1 MSSPSLNSFFLVQ
14 LNFLNI
20 ESGATLQVNCIN
32 RTCTTSNASWFPI
45 LKDIT
50 GIGAIVGEQL
60 PRQSRGNIV
69 INNSPKSLGAERKL
83 SDLFD
88 TYSLVNTEA
97 RFYLANTGL
106 KTEPTVIGDLTEIW
120 RGLIDSVQFAQG
132 DNLRIS
138 FKKDFIPTR
147 TMTRSVTRNAFPNA
161 PESSLGRHLPLI
173 FGNYS
178 EVDAVIVRESYTES
192 SENRIDIAY
201 GTSLGNKFIPSGT
214 GADAPILFY
223 NNPISQRYEPVTF
236 ATNPTTPI
244 YSQPSTAT
252 SDIDLWEKEKNI
264 AYKLKSGQNV
274 TGGEL
279 ITGVNWY
286 LGLSGS
292 ATGSGQY
299 TCTIYTSAN
308 GYPAQEISKS
318 ICEINSAR
326 KQFLGVI
333 NGVNVYN
340 FRFYFNKLVQ
350 VPIDGE
356 IFIALSKSDDEVN
369 FSPFRDYGVL
379 SAFEVYRILSA
390 DTGAEIAAL
399 EEWERVVLTTAKDHF
414 DVFGLAVTH
423 DVSGGSS
430 STWQDGLGHV
440 QMTLRMRDQENVPN
454 LSREQFI
461 VTSRGMKDDSSG
473 SITGVAN
480 SLLSSGVACL
490 ACMLYRWDG
499 SNWVSLPTDTRF
511 SATWNRPY
519 THGIRGSTQGRTTQ
533 EQILNELAYNSAA
546 KIIPSPEGKV
556 AIYYM
561 GTSRAPVGILEDE
574 DITIT
579 GVEIQGTS
587 NIINRFESVYY
598 RRITQRLTSVLNEGG
613 FRGYQGAFDS
623 RFDAIIGDPVQVN
636 RSISRF
642 GRLEVG
648 TKQFNFIGDLEP
660 MRSIASIYLM
670 SFLFPQMIITLE
682 SPYDKN
688 GQYQLYDVVDVYSVN
703 LPAEDGTSSDAV
715 LPLSGTEENSVEI
728 INGHY
733 FKRQKKTR
741 CIILGK
747 DVILQKEK
755 TPLVKYTL
763 ARINKG
769 SLR

>member
-1 MSSPSLNSFFLVQ
+1 MSSPNLNSFFLVQ

-32 RTCTTSNASWFPI
+32 RECTTSNADWFPI
-45 LKDIT
+45 LRDVT

-60 PRQSRGNIV
+60 PRQSRGNI
-69 INNSPKSLGAERKL
+69 IIDNSPKSLGAERKL

-88 TYSLVNTEA
+88 THSLINTEA

-106 KTEPTVIGDLTEIW
+106 KSEPTTVGDLTEIW
-120 RGLIDSVQFAQG
+120 RGLIDSVQFGQG
-132 DNLRIS
+132 NNLRIS

-147 TMTRSVTRNAFPNA
+147 TMTRTVTRNAFPNA

-178 EVDAVIVRESYTES
+178 EVDAVIVRENYTES
-192 SENRIDIAY
+192 SENRVDIAY

-223 NNPISQRYEPVTF
+223 NNPVSQRYEPVTF

-244 YSQPSTAT
+244 YSQPSTVT
-252 SDIDLWEKEKNI
+252 SDADLWELEKNI

-286 LGLSGS
+286 LALSGS
-292 ATGSGQY
+292 ATGDGQY
-299 TCTIYTSAN
+299 TCTIYSSAN

-318 ICEINSAR
+318 TCEINSAR

-350 VPIDGE
+350 IPIDGE
-356 IFIALSKSDDEVN
+356 LFISLSRNDADEN
-369 FSPFRDYGVL
+369 FSPFRDFGAL
-379 SAFEVYRILSA
+379 SSFEVYRILSGN
-390 DTGAEIAAL
+390 TGNDIAAN
-399 EEWERVVLTTAKDHF
+399 EEWERVILTDSKDHF

-430 STWQDGLGHV
+430 ATWQDGLGHV
-440 QMTLRMRDQENVPN
+440 QMTLRMRDQENVPD
-454 LSREQFI
+454 LSREPFI
-461 VTSRGMKDDSSG
+461 ITSRGMKDDASG
-473 SITGVAN
+473 TITGVPN
-480 SLLSSGVACL
+480 TLLSSGVGCL
-490 ACMLYRWDG
+490 ACMLYAWDG
-499 SNWVSLPTDTRF
+499 SNWVVLPTDTRF
-511 SATWNRPY
+511 SATWARSY
-519 THGIRGSTQGRTTQ
+519 SHGIIGSTQGRTTQ

-546 KIIPSPEGKV
+546 KLIPSPEGKI

-561 GTSRAPVGILEDE
+561 GTSRDPVGILEDE

-587 NIINRFESVYY
+587 NIVNRFESVFY
-598 RRITQRLTSVLNEGG
+598 RRITQRLTSVLDEGG

-623 RFDAIIGDPVQVN
+623 RFDAIIGDPAQV
-636 RSISRF
+636 SQSVARF

-648 TKQFNFIGDLEP
+648 TKQFNFIGGIES
-660 MRSIASIYLM
+660 MRSVASIYLM
-670 SFLFPQMIITLE
+670 SFLFPQMIINLE

-688 GQYQLYDVVDVYSVN
+688 GHYQLYDVVDVYSVN
-703 LPAEDGTSSDAV
+703 LPAEEGTSSDAT
-715 LPLSGTEENSVEI
+715 LPLSGTGLNSVEI

-747 DVILQKEK
+747 DVILQKNK
-755 TPLVKYTL
+755 TPLVRYTL